1 MVKTPDTCICYNIY
15 AVVNQIQNHSKKYLL
30 RYAVVL
36 TLLSVVNTPTSVYA
50 QQAVSTND
58 YGYTGFESNELTVG
72 SQKDDPAKVRIS
84 SPITE
89 HGGGGGVL
97 SYNFHRFFGVA
108 FGGQQ
113 CEMAMIRVE
122 QAEDVR
128 GSFDPKAEFNFL
140 ANDGGGCEDVNM
152 TKPLAFTA
160 HHITRLD
167 TGIAADLAARIAP
180 YLPGGMQQP
189 SSDKLVSG
197 RFELDLQSAD
207 GNIVL
212 YNQQC
217 DGSYNA
223 VWTMLTG
230 FIRRPP
236 YVTRCQ

>member
-1 MVKTPDTCICYNIY
+1 MNKFRQLTLIGVF
-15 AVVNQIQNHSKKYLL
+15 A
-30 RYAVVL
+30 
-36 TLLSVVNTPTSVYA
+36 TLLSVASYVSLLPALTTPVVYA

-72 SQKDDPAKVRIS
+72 SIKDDPSKVRIT
-84 SPITE
+84 SPITD
-89 HGGGGGVL
+89 HGGGGGVVSFNL
-97 SYNFHRFFGVA
+97 HRFFGVA

-113 CEMAMIRVE
+113 CEMAMVRVE
-122 QAEDVR
+122 QAESSR
-128 GSFDPKAEFNFL
+128 GTFDPAGEFNFL
-140 ANDGGGCEDVNM
+140 LNDGGGCDDVNM
-152 TKPLAFTA
+152 TKPLAFTWN
-160 HHITRLD
+160 HITRLNE
-167 TGIAADLAARIAP
+167 GIARDLADRIAP
-180 YLPGGMQQP
+180 YLPGGVSVNLP
-189 SSDKLVSG
+189 TTDKLVSG
-197 RFELDLQSAD
+197 RFELDLQSVD